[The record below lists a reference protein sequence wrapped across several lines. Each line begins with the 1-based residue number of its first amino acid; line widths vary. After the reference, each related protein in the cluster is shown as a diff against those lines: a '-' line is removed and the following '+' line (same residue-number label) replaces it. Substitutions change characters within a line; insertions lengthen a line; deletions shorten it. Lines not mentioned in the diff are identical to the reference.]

1 MKLVIATLKELH
13 EINRW
18 GGGGERKRHTKEN
31 SKHRNVLD
39 ENKYDKQ
46 TASILSCKL

>member
-13 EINRW
+13 EINM

-31 SKHRNVLD
+31 SKHGNVSD
-39 ENKYDKQ
+39 ENKYMYD
-46 TASILSCKL
+46 